1 MKKENDIL
9 VLDKIQDL
17 YRNLGVNPVGLDDRS
32 EFFIHDLG
40 SLEVPIPFTS
50 PIYRANF
57 LSFVFI
63 KNATG
68 TSFSDQYVFDF
79 GPQTVYFNNPGDIKH
94 VILSD
99 LKELYLV
106 IMTESFLKKYTHPD
120 IYEEFPFLLSEIV
133 PPRILSD
140 EVYLEFEILYKQI
153 LKEFSS
159 SSIYKFK
166 LMGHLIIIILIKFK
180 EYFWNDYDPIA
191 EGNRDS
197 QIVKKFK
204 QMLEKHYRNLR
215 RGLETKVFRLHEY
228 AAAQHLHPN
237 YFNTVIKSKT
247 GKSVGTWII
256 EKTIAESKT
265 LLSSPDISIKEIAWR
280 FGFTEPAHFSNYFKK
295 YTAVSPAV
303 YRRQNFQSTS

>member
-1 MKKENDIL
+1 VRKENNIL
-9 VLDKIQDL
+9 VLDKIKDL
-17 YRNLGVNPVGLDDRS
+17 YRNLDANPIGLDERS

-40 SLEVPIPFTS
+40 SIEVPIPFTS

-57 LSFVFI
+57 FSIVFV
-63 KNATG
+63 KNAIG
-68 TSFSDQYVFDF
+68 TSFSDHYVFDF

-94 VILSD
+94 VVFSD

-106 IMTESFLKKYTHPD
+106 IMSESFLKKYTHPD

-140 EVYLEFEILYKQI
+140 EVYLEFEIIYKQI

-166 LMGHLIIIILIKFK
+166 LIGHLVVIILIKLK
-180 EYFWNDYDPIA
+180 QYFWNDYDPIG
-191 EGNRDS
+191 EGNRNS
-197 QIVKKFK
+197 QIVKRFR
-204 QMLEKHYRNLR
+204 QMLEKHYRNLSK
-215 RGLETKVFRLHEY
+215 GIDCKVLRLPEY
-228 AAAQHLHPN
+228 AAAQYLHPN

-247 GKSVGTWII
+247 GKSVGTWIT
-256 EKTIAESKT
+256 EKTITEAKT
-265 LLSSPDISIKEIAWR
+265 LL
-280 FGFTEPAHFSNYFKK
+280 SNYFKK
-295 YTAVSPAV
+295 YTTISPVV